1 MSELE
6 VGDKYRL
13 PKFIS
18 EHRDDLARQF
28 RRLTEAQRKEYKLN
42 IQTLRGEKQ
51 AVVRANPKAI
61 LKDFDTSF
69 SAMEDEVGPSQSIIL
84 QVLIWLHKQWTALT
98 KRCGLEGFYIG
109 VRGDIEHYNQAKV
122 FCSEKAA
129 RFLTVAF
136 GTDPR
141 VLALKLESFI
151 VAGLD
156 VSK

>member
-1 MSELE
+1 MCNRTMSWTRNQLHITSRLMKKRRAPNPWNGFVKAELDKANAGKQQLQQISTIYVYLRTDLSELE

-69 SAMEDEVGPSQSIIL
+69 SAMEDEVGPNQSIIL
-84 QVLIWLHKQWTALT
+84 QVLI
-98 KRCGLEGFYIG
+98 
-109 VRGDIEHYNQAKV
+109 
-122 FCSEKAA
+122 
-129 RFLTVAF
+129 
-136 GTDPR
+136 
-141 VLALKLESFI
+141 
-151 VAGLD
+151 
-156 VSK
+156 